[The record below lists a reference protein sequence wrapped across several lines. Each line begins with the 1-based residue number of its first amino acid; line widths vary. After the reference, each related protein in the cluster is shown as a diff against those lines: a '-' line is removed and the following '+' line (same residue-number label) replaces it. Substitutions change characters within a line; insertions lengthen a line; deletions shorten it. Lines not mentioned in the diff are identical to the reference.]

1 MLGFDS
7 KPMESGA
14 ARARESMNS
23 VGDQADR
30 TGRKVEEGSKRGA
43 DGLDSMTRQAAKFLA
58 LIGGSVAIKRFVE
71 DTIASGAALDRFS
84 RNLGQ
89 DVSTVSAWGKAVEA
103 GGGAAGELTNTLDM
117 LSREQTDLMLTGE
130 SALIPYLSAL
140 GVSLADVGGKARE
153 PTQILLELAERFSRM
168 NRTTANN
175 MGRMMGLDQGTL
187 NLLLKGR
194 QEVELLIARQE
205 EYNVVTRQQ
214 AEDAARLERTI
225 IAGSQAFNAFG
236 RSLMSSATPA
246 LETVFGWL
254 GKVGAWIKEN
264 EQLVGNFL
272 TVIAGGLLAIGA
284 AVIPINATAAAVV
297 GLGASIALLMD
308 DYNAWR
314 EGSDSLIDWS
324 KWEVGIKAAG
334 NGIDWLREKMTNYLY
349 KAMAWSDAVA
359 AVLAGDRD
367 AADRAFRE
375 FDQGMPQVQQDAPPG
390 DMQSRQRDA
399 MRYFQERGWT
409 ADQAAGIV
417 ANITRESGFDP
428 NAVGDNGRAYGLAQW
443 HPERRADYKAR
454 FGRDIE
460 GASIEEQIAFIQHE
474 LTVGKESAAGAALR
488 GARTA
493 EEAAV
498 IMSRQYERPADADV
512 EAAVRAGIA
521 NEIMGVGAPVS
532 TPGPLGYMGLPSPSA
547 GMGMSPAAA
556 ARGGN
561 TTEVHIGEIKV
572 VTSSTDAEGIA
583 RDIGRSLN
591 YLFTSQANAGMV

>member
-14 ARARESMNS
+14 ARARESMDS

-58 LIGGSVAIKRFVE
+58 LIGGTVAIKRFVE

-117 LSREQTDLMLTGE
+117 LSRAQTDLMLTGE
-130 SALIPYLSAL
+130 SSLIPYLSAL

-153 PTQILLELAERFSRM
+153 PTQVLLELADRFSRM

-254 GKVGAWIKEN
+254 AKVGEWIQEN
-264 EQLVGNFL
+264 QQLVGSFL

-297 GLGASIALLMD
+297 GLGASIALLME
-308 DYNAWR
+308 DYQKWKD
-314 EGSDSLIDWS
+314 GSDSLIDWS

-334 NGIDWLREKMTNYLY
+334 NGIDWLRDKMTNYLY

-359 AVLAGDRD
+359 AVLAGDRN

-375 FDQGMPQVQQDAPPG
+375 FDQGMPQIQQEAPPG
-390 DMQSRQRDA
+390 DLQSRQRDA
-399 MRYFQERGWT
+399 MRYFQERGWS

-417 ANITRESGFDP
+417 ANITRESGFNP
-428 NAVGDNGRAYGLAQW
+428 AAVGDGGKAYGLAQW
-443 HPERRADYKAR
+443 HPERRADFKAR

-460 GASIEEQIAFIQHE
+460 GASIEEQMAFIQHE

-488 GARTA
+488 GATSA
-493 EEAAV
+493 EDAAS
-498 IMSRQYERPADADV
+498 IISRMYERPADADV

-521 NEIMGVGAPVS
+521 NELMGVGAPVA

-572 VTSSTDAEGIA
+572 VTSATDAEGIA
-583 RDIGRSLN
+583 RDIGKSLN
-591 YLFTSQANAGMV
+591 FLFTSQANAGMV